1 MRAPRYEVGA
11 GTRHGWAKG
20 ACRWWHASER
30 CFASSGLPCIHN
42 GAVNEGPKVLHVN
55 RNGLMLN
62 KDAVMDV
69 VADFMLKVMKV
80 GDSSSPTT
88 LEPPPPTAS
97 YLVVSGLFVISQSC
111 QRDGDGRD
119 VSVGD

>member
-30 CFASSGLPCIHN
+30 CFASSGLPCLHN

-55 RNGLMLN
+55 HNGLMPN

-69 VADFMLKVMKV
+69 VADVEVMKF
-80 GDSSSPTT
+80 GDNSSSTT
-88 LEPPPPTAS
+88 LESLPPTAS
-97 YLVVSGLFVISQSC
+97 YLVVSGLLVIFPFMSK
-111 QRDGDGRD
+111 RR
-119 VSVGD
+119 